1 MRNLYLAISI
11 IILIAAIVVS
21 AQNTNAVALTL
32 MGVQVNLAL
41 GLVSFAGFIAGG
53 LAVGAIAGSLMSVK
67 KAKDAVSDKN
77 QLEWQRQDAKLEL
90 EKQSDKEKQLEA
102 KIVTLE
108 AALKAALDKQKKL
121 TEELRSP
128 QV

>member
-11 IILIAAIVVS
+11 IILIGVIIVS
-21 AQNTNAVALTL
+21 AQNMNAVALTM

-41 GLVSFAGFIAGG
+41 GVVSFAAFIAGG
-53 LAVGAIAGSLMSVK
+53 LAVGAIAGSLLSVK